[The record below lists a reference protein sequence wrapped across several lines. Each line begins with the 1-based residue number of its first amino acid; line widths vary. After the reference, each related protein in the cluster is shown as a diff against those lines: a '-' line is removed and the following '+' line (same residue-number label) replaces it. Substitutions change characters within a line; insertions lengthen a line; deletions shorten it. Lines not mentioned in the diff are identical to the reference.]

1 MEVAIAVRSVEG
13 TVGHPCL
20 WEGLGRGRVQGWGLG
35 VVGEAC
41 VGGGG
46 IRDTAA
52 ARVGLHYTGTKY
64 ICRASPLC
72 GCGGDGLVQLAA

>member
-20 WEGLGRGRVQGWGLG
+20 WWGRGRVQVQGRGLG

-46 IRDTAA
+46 TRDTAA
-52 ARVGLHYTGTKY
+52 AHAGQHYMGTRY